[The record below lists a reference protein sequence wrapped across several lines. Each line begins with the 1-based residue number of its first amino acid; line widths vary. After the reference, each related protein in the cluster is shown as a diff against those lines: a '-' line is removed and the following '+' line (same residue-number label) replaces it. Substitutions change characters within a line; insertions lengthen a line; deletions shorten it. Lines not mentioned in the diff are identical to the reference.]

1 MPAVNLYTGQ
11 TQAPLP
17 PPTEE
22 AYSPP
27 PQQQQMLEPTPL
39 GGSAPPQQQAM
50 TEATP
55 LGQAPAPQAPQAAPP
70 REEAAN
76 LPPATPRAERE
87 PSAVSQIPVI
97 GGPLQAVGDV
107 FRGGDPAPFRP
118 APEGV
123 QGQGPEYYAQEI
135 DKSKEQLGQALQSGN
150 PIDVAKSAAGV
161 AGSYIQMNKGEIS
174 PEAAG
179 NKRAMADYIYAV
191 QTTGQPPAWS
201 LQPQVGGVGPSFH
214 DNYHLDPFVQ
224 TALGSDQDNFK
235 RAYEEGYTTPDGV
248 VWAPGADA
256 MWEYYAGGLTVPQ
269 RAVADTV
276 AAPIG
281 VLTDVASGTMAK
293 GGKKL
298 TEEGIDLAARELGTG
313 TAQRVAGQ
321 ALETGARLID
331 IPATAGL
338 SEVVP
343 GAFKAGGA
351 LINKTPLGKQ
361 TVQAGIEQGAAETA
375 ELGGALLSERRAA
388 GLLPGNEPT
397 YLSGSKG
404 VQRITL
410 PAEGAAP
417 PVDFAYKA
425 DKYGLVVYDDPGTNL
440 IPRRPTAADLGTVQD
455 ALGRLPQRDRAAVR
469 GPWWDWGMRNQ
480 DSAGDDL
487 IEPFSPTIRDAAGNV
502 VADSKRNRT
511 AYDRH
516 LADLTR
522 ELIRDDTP
530 GVNRPV
536 MYELMRDWQR
546 TLYGGQLHPLTKRP
560 MAEHRLQTIKDV
572 LAKAPEHNDAWAQA
586 QIGRMEAMLP
596 KPPGTVG
603 TGRKWLG
610 KTGGKTTGSLV
621 PYTKPETERMQHFAT
636 VNSRA
641 FWKGGK
647 KTAYQGFEAA
657 DARSNLVDLRKPM
670 LPPGSTPTVRQ
681 QTAYDNAQ
689 GVLAARL
696 QNPVLRR
703 GDVGAMRDR
712 FRSAA
717 TKPVSKST
725 QAELEGLKDALE
737 RGGILPGASTMSTA
751 DIETAL
757 TGWLKATPRFAVD
770 LPPEGAAIRSM
781 RQSAM
786 GVYTPGGVEELFG
799 MSLPPNVIDHLET
812 TYDIGGATYRVADRL
827 IEWDGRIQDARQLA
841 QDALNGRALTAG
853 EDRAVTTTINLLAK
867 LHPEYQGLTR
877 AEFAALPDRQIDRLA
892 AASVG
897 AERETAG
904 WMKATGKPNPP
915 PKNALVR
922 LYDNYL
928 GMYRSLTLY
937 NPARGVAYP
946 LMQSLGNLFTLGI
959 AAREALPYYSPL
971 EYRAVMRA
979 MKDPE
984 VAEAFLPRALRMRD
998 DLGLGRSANMGRVS
1012 RDQMGGYTWFNDPQ
1026 AGSFRKAIGKV
1037 AAPQA
1042 IKDWADSWD
1051 TLHRQSLWSSV
1062 MEPAYKR
1069 LKQDLP
1075 DMAEIQLEKA
1085 RARTGLLL
1093 PATKQ
1098 DLSDAITTL
1107 ERNADGY
1114 FSAAELRE
1122 ALFQAMGGKSAANTQ
1137 EVWNVADRIHRLYR
1151 EELGRLD
1158 GLAQKEVD
1166 RVAFAGGDTNL
1177 DSFMQRA
1184 FLFSWWSTRA
1194 AKLYLT
1200 EIAKSPIQM
1209 ALWSR
1214 AVAAG
1219 QRREQAG
1226 TSPAYRDFIEFMRT
1240 PAGFTMALDP
1250 TSLSGTVGT
1259 FASMDEP
1266 SLMADLTGLGRFLEG
1281 GWLGNNFFLAPPI
1294 KAALGT
1300 IGALGAD
1307 YRQPDLTGVARS
1319 EREVNDLL
1327 ELVNSHIHTFYAT
1340 RDGAPRAVPNIDL
1353 NAFQN
1358 ILASQVSG
1366 ILPGTQVVAPRDPN
1380 SQQEANLTRYVTDEV
1395 LRLNP
1400 ELGEPDAEGHVYGLE
1415 QAVREAMENP
1425 DSEIY
1430 QSALDSYVQ
1439 QLYAGPMTD
1448 KGGALAVLGAVI
1460 RDNSP
1465 FQMSTM
1471 PTIQDERLRHVNR
1484 DSIREDTTDPA
1495 TGLPAFLTPDP
1506 ERTAVDKMLG
1516 WLPYETEAGR
1526 AYNLAE
1532 QNFYSGGDPAV
1543 KAALGT
1549 VGEIR
1554 DATITEPVTVAG
1566 MTFTPEQLQ
1575 QMSQKDRNS
1584 VAYFWLDA
1592 SGNGG
1597 AQAAADD
1604 ARDEALATHP
1614 ELADAF
1620 GWRDWIAQYPGGTLR
1635 AVEDTALV
1643 NPNVRNWLSSPD
1655 AQRVMNESP
1664 EAFEEAVGYLGPL
1677 VAGIQE
1683 SRYGMRVDPQYRG
1696 VVGGL
1701 QGTVGQWYLENQA
1714 EHGSYGAEKAEA
1726 VTGDLADYQA
1736 TVDKLNAYDPSG
1748 ATAEEYR
1755 ANILNGSGK
1764 PIPYA
1769 AYKAGISG
1777 FTGSDGD
1784 WFPNYLAWAS
1794 SEPQG
1799 MDTSPEQWVEEDRAA
1814 YNRKRT
1820 IEIANAFADGTYV
1833 ATDPVVDEATG
1844 EPVVGLPDA
1853 GRPAFYAEVTM
1864 LRGGNAYTQPNGKSV
1879 GPIPP
1884 DVPMTVLQVGDDS
1897 RGTKWALVQLADGT
1911 QLYVPTADLQKAA

>member
-1 MPAVNLYTGQ
+1 MPAVNLYTGAVQ
-11 TQAPLP
+11 TAP
-17 PPTEE
+17 PPPLDEE
-22 AYSPP
+22 YVPP
-27 PQQQQMLEPTPL
+27 PQQQAPMDNTPL
-39 GGSAPPQQQAM
+39 GSGGAPPPQQAAPM
-50 TEATP
+50 DATP
-55 LGQAPAPQAPQAAPP
+55 LGQAPAQQVPQAAPP
-70 REEAAN
+70 REEPAN
-76 LPPATPRAERE
+76 LPPATPRAARE

-97 GGPLQAVGDV
+97 GGPLQALGDV

-118 APEGV
+118 AAEGV

-135 DKSKEQLGQALQSGN
+135 DRSQQALGEAVQSGN
-150 PIDVAKSAAGV
+150 PIEIAKDAAGV

-191 QTTGQPPAWS
+191 KTTGEPPDWA

-214 DNYHLDPFVQ
+214 DNYQLDPFVQ
-224 TALGSDQDNFK
+224 QALGPDGDNFV

-281 VLTDVASGTMAK
+281 VLTDVASGMLGKA
-293 GGKKL
+293 GKKL
-298 TEEGIDLAARELGTG
+298 TEEGVELAARELGTG
-313 TAQRVAGQ
+313 TAQRIAGQ

-338 SEVVP
+338 SEIVP
-343 GAFKAGGA
+343 GTFKLGGKIIGA
-351 LINKTPLGKQ
+351 TPLGKQ
-361 TVQAGIEQGAAETA
+361 TAQAGIEAGAAETA
-375 ELGGALLSERRAA
+375 ELGGALLNERRAA

-397 YLSGSKG
+397 YVSGGKG
-404 VQRITL
+404 VTRITL

-440 IPRRPTAADLGTVQD
+440 VPRRPTEADLATVQE
-455 ALGRLPQRDRAAVR
+455 ALGRLPQRDRAKVR
-469 GPWWDWGMRNQ
+469 GPWWDYGMRTQ
-480 DSAGDDL
+480 DAAGDDL

-502 VADSKRNRT
+502 VADAGRNKA

-522 ELIRDDTP
+522 ELVRDDTP

-536 MYELMRDWQR
+536 LYELMRDWQR

-572 LAKAPEHNDAWAQA
+572 LAKHPEHNDAWAQA

-596 KPPGTVG
+596 KPPGTIG
-603 TGRKWLG
+603 TGQKWLG
-610 KTGGKTTGSLV
+610 KTSGKTPGKLV
-621 PYTKPETERMQHFAT
+621 PYTTAETDRMRHLAT
-636 VNSRA
+636 VTSRG
-641 FWKGGK
+641 FWKKG
-647 KTAYQGFEAA
+647 QGIAKG
-657 DARSNLVDLRKPM
+657 DMTSNLADLRKPNTT
-670 LPPGSTPTVRQ
+670 PGVTPTVRQ

-712 FRSAA
+712 FRTAA

-737 RGGILPGASTMSTA
+737 RNGILPGASTMSS
-751 DIETAL
+751 DQIEMAL
-757 TGWLKATPRFAVD
+757 GSWLKATPRFAVD
-770 LPPEGAAIRSM
+770 LPPEGAVIRSM

-786 GVYTPGGVEELFG
+786 GMYTPGGAEELFG
-799 MSLPPNVIDHLET
+799 MQLPQNVIDHLET
-812 TYDIGGATYRVADRL
+812 TYDIGGATHRVADRL
-827 IEWDGRIQDARQLA
+827 LEWDGRMQDARQLA
-841 QDALNGRALTAG
+841 QDQLNGRTLTAG
-853 EDRAVTTTINLLAK
+853 EERAVTTTINQIAK
-867 LHPEYQGLTR
+867 MHPEYKDLTR
-877 AEFAALPDRQIDRLA
+877 AQLAAMPDRQLDRLA
-892 AASVG
+892 AANVG
-897 AERETAG
+897 AEREIAG
-904 WMKATGKPNPP
+904 GLRSTTGVRQPRT
-915 PKNALVR
+915 KNALVR

-946 LMQSLGNLFTLGI
+946 LTQSLGNLFTLGI

-971 EYRAVMRA
+971 EYRSVMRA

-984 VAEAFLPRALRMRD
+984 VAEAFLPRALRIRD
-998 DLGLGRSANMGRVS
+998 ELGLGRSANMGRVS

-1042 IKDWADSWD
+1042 TKDWADSWD

-1069 LKQDLP
+1069 LKADLP

-1093 PATKQ
+1093 PATKD
-1098 DLSDAITTL
+1098 DLADALTTL
-1107 ERNADGY
+1107 ERNSDGY
-1114 FSAAELRE
+1114 YSAAELRE
-1122 ALFQAMGGKSAANTQ
+1122 ALFQAMGGKQAANAQ
-1137 EVWNVADRIHRLYR
+1137 EVWNVADRVHRIYR

-1177 DSFMQRA
+1177 DSIMQRA

-1209 ALWSR
+1209 ALWAR
-1214 AVAAG
+1214 AIHAG
-1219 QRREQAG
+1219 QSREQAG
-1226 TSPAYRDFIEFMRT
+1226 ASEAYRDWIEFMRT
-1240 PAGFTMALDP
+1240 PAGFTM
-1250 TSLSGTVGT
+1250 SLNPFTLSSTVGT
-1259 FASMDEP
+1259 FASMEEP
-1266 SLMADLTGLGRFLEG
+1266 SLKADLTGLGRFLEG
-1281 GWLGNNFFLAPPI
+1281 GWLGNNFFLAPPL
-1294 KAALGT
+1294 KAGLGM

-1307 YRQPDLTGVARS
+1307 YRQPDLTGVGRS
-1319 EREVNDLL
+1319 EREINDLL
-1327 ELVNSHIHTFYAT
+1327 EYVNSHIHAFYAT

-1358 ILASQVSG
+1358 ILAGLVSG
-1366 ILPGTQVVAPRDPN
+1366 KLPGTQVVGPRDPN
-1380 SQQEANLTRYVTDEV
+1380 AAQEATLTRYVTDEV

-1400 ELGEPDAEGHVYGLE
+1400 ELGVPDAEGKVYGLE

-1465 FQMSTM
+1465 FQMSSM
-1471 PTIQDERLRHVNR
+1471 PIIDDERRRRMNR
-1484 DSIREDTTDPA
+1484 DTVRDDTSGAGDQ
-1495 TGLPAFLTPDP
+1495 GAFLTEGP
-1506 ERTAVDKMLG
+1506 ETTATDKMLG

-1526 AYNLAE
+1526 AFELAKTS
-1532 QNFYSGGDPAV
+1532 YYGSGDPVTKEAV
-1543 KAALGT
+1543 ATHDAIKYGT
-1549 VGEIR
+1549 L
-1554 DATITEPVTVAG
+1554 DEPITVAG
-1566 MTFTPEQLQ
+1566 MTFTPEQLATL
-1575 QMSQKDRNS
+1575 SQKDRNS
-1584 VAYFWLDA
+1584 VARFWLDA

-1597 AQAAADD
+1597 ALDAKYE
-1604 ARDEALATHP
+1604 ARDAALASNP

-1620 GWRDWIAQYPGGTLR
+1620 GWEDYIAQYPGGIRR

-1643 NPNVRNWLSSPD
+1643 NPNVRQWLEDPKNQEMMLNNPD
-1655 AQRVMNESP
+1655 DW
-1664 EAFEEAVGYLGPL
+1664 EEQVGFLGPL

-1683 SRYGMRVDPQYRG
+1683 SRFGARVDPQYRG

-1701 QGTVGQWYLENQA
+1701 PPGQTVGQWYLENS
-1714 EHGSYGAEKAEA
+1714 GGGGYVDEKAQAIE
-1726 VTGDLADYQA
+1726 GDLPKYMD
-1736 TVDKLNAYDPSG
+1736 TLNALNAFDPSG
-1748 ATAEEYR
+1748 ATAAEYT
-1755 ANILNGSGK
+1755 ANILNGNSK

-1769 AYKAGISG
+1769 AYKAGITG
-1777 FTGSDGD
+1777 FTGGDGN
-1784 WFPNYLAWAS
+1784 WFGEYLGWAT

-1799 MDTSPEQWVEEDRAA
+1799 ADTSPERWSDESLRSYDRK
-1814 YNRKRT
+1814 NT
-1820 IEIANAFADGTYV
+1820 IEIANALASGTYV
-1833 ATDPVVDEATG
+1833 AADPVVEGDAAAAPTMGIPE
-1844 EPVVGLPDA
+1844 A
-1853 GRPAFYAEVTM
+1853 GRPAFYSNVTM
-1864 LRGGNAYTQPNGKSV
+1864 LRGGKAYDAPNGRSV
-1879 GPIPP
+1879 GAIPP
-1884 DVPMTVLQVGDDS
+1884 DVTMTVLQVGDD
-1897 RGTKWALVQLADGT
+1897 GGGKKWALVQLSDGT

>member
-1 MPAVNLYTGQ
+1 MPAVSLYTG
-11 TQAPLP
+11 TAAAPVAPPLEDEYVSPPQAP
-17 PPTEE
+17 
-22 AYSPP
+22 
-27 PQQQQMLEPTPL
+27 MDGTPL
-39 GGSAPPQQQAM
+39 GGGSAPPPQQAAPM
-50 TEATP
+50 NGTP
-55 LGQAPAPQAPQAAPP
+55 LGAAPAPAQQAAPP
-70 REEAAN
+70 QEAAN
-76 LPPATPRAERE
+76 LPPATPRAERA

-97 GGPLQAVGDV
+97 GGPLQALGDV

-118 APEGV
+118 AAEGV
-123 QGQGPEYYAQEI
+123 QGQGAAYYAQEI
-135 DKSKEQLGQALQSGN
+135 DKSKDTLNQSLASGN
-150 PIDVAKSAAGV
+150 PIDVARSAAGV
-161 AGSYIQMNKGEIS
+161 AGSYLAMNKGEIS

-191 QTTGQPPAWS
+191 KTTGQPPAWS
-201 LQPQVGGVGPSFH
+201 LAPQVGGVGPSFH
-214 DNYHLDPFVQ
+214 DNYQLDPMVQ
-224 TALGSDQDNFK
+224 QALGPDGDNFV

-281 VLTDVASGTMAK
+281 VLTDVASGALAK

-298 TEEGIDLAARELGTG
+298 TEEGVELAARELGTG
-313 TAQRVAGQ
+313 TAQRVAGGV
-321 ALETGARLID
+321 LEGAARAID

-338 SEVVP
+338 SEIVP
-343 GAFKAGGA
+343 GTFKLGGA
-351 LINKTPLGKQ
+351 ILGKTPLGKQ
-361 TVQAGIEQGAAETA
+361 TEQALIEQGAGETA

-397 YLSGSKG
+397 YLSGTKG
-404 VQRITL
+404 VSRITL
-410 PAEGAAP
+410 PQEGASP

-425 DKYGLVVYDDPGTNL
+425 DKYGLVVYDDPGINR
-440 IPRRPTAADLGTVQD
+440 IPRRPTQADLATVQD

-480 DSAGDDL
+480 DAMGDDL
-487 IEPFSPTIRDAAGNV
+487 IEPFSPSIRDAAGNV
-502 VADSKRNRT
+502 VADSGRNKA

-522 ELIRDDTP
+522 ELVRDDTP

-536 MYELMRDWQR
+536 LYELMRDWQR

-572 LAKAPEHNDAWAQA
+572 LAKHPEHNDAWAQA
-586 QIGRMEAMLP
+586 QLSRMEAMLP
-596 KPPGTVG
+596 KAPGTVG

-610 KTGGKTTGSLV
+610 KTSGKAPGSLV
-621 PYTKPETERMQHFAT
+621 PYTTAETDRMTHLAS

-647 KTAYQGFEAA
+647 KTPYQGFEAA

-689 GVLAARL
+689 GVLATRL

-712 FRSAA
+712 FRVAA
-717 TKPVSKST
+717 TKPVGKST
-725 QAELEGLKDALE
+725 QAELAGLKDALE
-737 RGGILPGASTMSTA
+737 RNGILPGASTMGN
-751 DIETAL
+751 DQIEMAL
-757 TGWLKATPRFAVD
+757 GTWLKSTPSFAVD
-770 LPPEGAAIRSM
+770 LPPEGAVIRSL
-781 RQSAM
+781 RQPAM
-786 GVYTPGGVEELFG
+786 GVYTPGGVEEAFG
-799 MSLPPNVIDHLET
+799 MSLPPNVIGHMET

-841 QDALNGRALTAG
+841 QDALNGRALTAS
-853 EDRAVTTTINLLAK
+853 EDRAVTTTINQIAK
-867 LHPEYQGLTR
+867 MHPEYTSLTR

-897 AERETAG
+897 AEREIAG
-904 WMKATGKPNPP
+904 GLRSSTGTRQ
-915 PKNALVR
+915 PKTTNALVR

-959 AAREALPYYSPL
+959 AAREALPYYNPL
-971 EYRAVMRA
+971 EYRAVLRA

-984 VAEAFLPRALRMRD
+984 VAEAFLPRALRVRD

-1012 RDQMGGYTWFNDPQ
+1012 RDQMGGYTWFNDPN
-1026 AGSFRKAIGKV
+1026 AGGFRKGVGKV
-1037 AAPQA
+1037 LAPQP

-1051 TLHRQSLWSSV
+1051 TLHRQSLWSSA

-1093 PATKQ
+1093 PASKQ

-1107 ERNADGY
+1107 ERNSDGY

-1122 ALFQAMGGKSAANTQ
+1122 SLFQAMGGKTAANAQ
-1137 EVWNVADRIHRLYR
+1137 EVWNVADRVHRVYR

-1177 DSFMQRA
+1177 DNVMQRA

-1209 ALWSR
+1209 ALWAR
-1214 AVAAG
+1214 AIHAG
-1219 QRREQAG
+1219 ASREQAG
-1226 TSPAYRDFIEFMRT
+1226 TSEPYRDWIEFMRT
-1240 PAGFTMALDP
+1240 PAGFTM
-1250 TSLSGTVGT
+1250 SLNPFTLSSTVGT
-1259 FASMDEP
+1259 FASMEEP
-1266 SLMADLTGLGRFLEG
+1266 SIKADLTGLGRFLEG
-1281 GWLGNNFFLAPPI
+1281 GWIGNNFFLAPPV
-1294 KAALGT
+1294 KAALGMV
-1300 IGALGAD
+1300 GALGAD
-1307 YRQPDLTGVARS
+1307 YRQPDLTGVGRS
-1319 EREVNDLL
+1319 EREINDLL
-1327 ELVNSHIHTFYAT
+1327 EYVNTHVNAFYAT

-1353 NAFQN
+1353 NSFQN

-1366 ILPGTQVVAPRDPN
+1366 LLPGTQVVAPRDPN
-1380 SQQEANLTRYVTDEV
+1380 ASQEATLTRYVTDEV

-1400 ELGEPDAEGHVYGLE
+1400 ELGVPDAEGKVYGLE
-1415 QAVREAMENP
+1415 QTVREVMENP

-1465 FQMSTM
+1465 FQMSAM
-1471 PTIQDERLRHVNR
+1471 PTIQADRAGRVNR
-1484 DSIREDTTDPA
+1484 DSIRDDTSGQGDIPA
-1495 TGLPAFLTPDP
+1495 YLTPDA
-1506 ERTAVDKMLG
+1506 ETTSVDKMLG
-1516 WLPYETEAGR
+1516 WMPYETEAGR
-1526 AYNLAE
+1526 AFNLAE
-1532 QNFYSGGDPAV
+1532 SNFYSGGDPAV
-1543 KAALGT
+1543 KEALATRKAISDATLDEPIT
-1549 VGEIR
+1549 VGGI
-1554 DATITEPVTVAG
+1554 
-1566 MTFTPEQLQ
+1566 TFTPEQLQ

-1592 SGNGG
+1592 SGNG
-1597 AQAAADD
+1597 ASQAAADD
-1604 ARDEALATHP
+1604 AREQALTEHP

-1620 GWRDWIAQYPGGTLR
+1620 GWKEYIAQYPGGVRR

-1643 NPNVRNWLSSPD
+1643 NPNVRQWLNDPKNQEMLQ
-1655 AQRVMNESP
+1655 ANP
-1664 EAFEEAVGYLGPL
+1664 EEWETQVGYLGPV

-1683 SRYGMRVDPQYRG
+1683 SRFGERIDPQYRG

-1701 QGTVGQWYLENQA
+1701 QGTVGQWYLQNQG
-1714 EHGSYGAEKAEA
+1714 ESGGGYGGEKVEA
-1726 VTGDLADYQA
+1726 VTGDLADYQS
-1736 TVDKLNAYDPSG
+1736 TLDKLNAYDPSG

-1755 ANILNGSGK
+1755 ANLLNGSSK
-1764 PIPYA
+1764 PIPYG

-1777 FTGSDGD
+1777 FTGGDGD

-1799 MDTSPEQWVEEDRAA
+1799 MDTSPERWVEEDRKT
-1814 YNRKRT
+1814 YNRTRT

-1833 ATDPVVDEATG
+1833 ATDPVVDATG

-1864 LRGGNAYTQPNGKSV
+1864 LRGGTAYTQPNGRSV
-1879 GPIPP
+1879 GALPP
-1884 DVPMTVLQVGDDS
+1884 DVPMQVLQVGDDS